1 MNKIVKWESP
11 SNIAL
16 VKYWGKHG
24 VQLPNNPSISFT
36 LNNSKSIT
44 SVELIPKTNK
54 KVELYFENKLNND
67 FGLRIE
73 KYLSKISLE
82 LPFVNDYS
90 FIVRSAN
97 TFPHSAGIASS
108 ASAFSAL
115 VMCLVDLDNRINN
128 NKISIEKA
136 SYLARLGSGS
146 ACRSVYG
153 GVSTWGKTQDIEYS
167 SNEFAI
173 SLNDDI
179 NPIFKNYHDDIII
192 VDADKKSVSSS
203 AGHKLMDTNPYSTE
217 KYNQAFVN
225 TKLLYNALK
234 GGDINEFIRI
244 VELEALSLH
253 SMMMI
258 SNPSFILIKPQTLDI
273 INKIREFRTDTNIP
287 VCFTLDAGPNV
298 HILYPDENKI
308 EVQKFISSEIN
319 KFRVINDCVGKGPLK
334 LR

>member
-1 MNKIVKWESP
+1 MIRIVKWESP

-44 SVELIPKTNK
+44 SVELIAKQAK
-54 KVELYFENKLNND
+54 KVEFFFENKLNKD

-73 KYLSKISLE
+73 KYLNNISAE
-82 LPFVNDYS
+82 LPFINDYS
-90 FIVRSAN
+90 FIIRSTN
-97 TFPHSAGIASS
+97 TFPHSTGIASS

-115 VMCLVDLDNRINN
+115 AMCLIDFDSQINN
-128 NKISIEKA
+128 TELSFEKA
-136 SYLARLGSGS
+136 SYFARLGSGS

-153 GVSTWGKTQDIEYS
+153 GVAMWGKSQDIDNS
-167 SNEFAI
+167 ANEFAI
-173 SLNDDI
+173 SLNNEI
-179 NPIFKNYHDDIII
+179 NPVFKTYHDDIVI

-217 KYNQAFVN
+217 KYNQAYVN
-225 TKLLYNALK
+225 TKLLYSSLK
-234 GGDINEFIRI
+234 SNDIQEFIRI

-258 SNPSFILIKPQTLDI
+258 SNPSFILIKPETLNI
-273 INKIREFRTDTNIP
+273 INKIREFRNDTNIP
-287 VCFTLDAGPNV
+287 VCFTLDAGPNI
-298 HILYPDENKI
+298 HILYPDKNKT
-308 EVQKFISSEIN
+308 EVQKFISSEMN
-319 KFRVINDCVGKGPLK
+319 KFRIINDFVGSGALK
-334 LR
+334 LK

>member
-1 MNKIVKWESP
+1 LIRIVKWESP

-44 SVELIPKTNK
+44 SVELIAKQAK
-54 KVELYFENKLNND
+54 KVELYFEDKLNKD

-73 KYLSKISLE
+73 KYLNNISAE
-82 LPFVNDYS
+82 LPFINDYS
-90 FIVRSAN
+90 FIIRSTN
-97 TFPHSAGIASS
+97 TFPHSTGIASS

-115 VMCLVDLDNRINN
+115 AMCLIDFDSQINN
-128 NKISIEKA
+128 TELSFEKA
-136 SYLARLGSGS
+136 SYFARLGSGS

-153 GVSTWGKTQDIEYS
+153 GVAMWGKSQDIDNS
-167 SNEFAI
+167 ANEFAI
-173 SLNDDI
+173 SLNNEI
-179 NPIFKNYHDDIII
+179 NPVFKTYHDDIVI

-217 KYNQAFVN
+217 KYNQAYVN
-225 TKLLYNALK
+225 TKLLYSSLK
-234 GGDINEFIRI
+234 SNDIQEFIRI

-258 SNPSFILIKPQTLDI
+258 SNPSFILIKPETLNI
-273 INKIREFRTDTNIP
+273 INKIREFRNDTNIP

-298 HILYPDENKI
+298 HILYPDKNKT
-308 EVQKFISSEIN
+308 EVQKFISSEMN
-319 KFRVINDCVGKGPLK
+319 KFRIINDFVGSGALK
-334 LR
+334 LK

>member
-1 MNKIVKWESP
+1 LNKIVKWESP

-82 LPFVNDYS
+82 LPFINDYS

-136 SYLARLGSGS
+136 SNLARLGSGS

-192 VDADKKSVSSS
+192 VDADKNSVSSS

-308 EVQKFISSEIN
+308 EVKQFISSEIN

-334 LR
+334 L

>member
-1 MNKIVKWESP
+1 MNRIVKWESP

-44 SVELIPKTNK
+44 SVELIQKTDK
-54 KVELYFENKLNND
+54 KVEFYLENELNNE
-67 FGLRIE
+67 FSLRIE
-73 KYLSKISLE
+73 KYLNNISSE
-82 LPFVNDYS
+82 LSFINDYC
-90 FIVRSAN
+90 FIINSTN

-115 VMCLVDLDNRINN
+115 AMCLVDLDSEINN

-136 SYLARLGSGS
+136 SNLARLGSGS

-153 GVSTWGKTQDIEYS
+153 GVSMWGKTQDIEYS
-167 SNEFAI
+167 SNEHAI
-173 SLNDDI
+173 SLNNEI
-179 NPIFKNYHDDIII
+179 NSIFKNYHDDIVI

-244 VELEALSLH
+244 IELEALSLH

-258 SNPSFILIKPQTLDI
+258 SNPSFILIKPQTLNI
-273 INKIREFRTDTNIP
+273 INRIREFRNDTNIP

-298 HILYPDENKI
+298 HILYPDENNI
-308 EVQKFISSEIN
+308 EVTQFISSEMN

-334 LR
+334 L

>member
-24 VQLPNNPSISFT
+24 IQLPNNPSISFT

-44 SVELIPKTNK
+44 SVELIPKTDK
-54 KVELYFENKLNND
+54 KVGFYFENKLNIE

-73 KYLSKISLE
+73 KYLSSISTK
-82 LPFVNDYS
+82 LPFINDYS
-90 FIVRSAN
+90 FIIRSAN

-115 VMCLVDLDNRINN
+115 VMCLVDLDNEINN

-136 SYLARLGSGS
+136 SNLARLGSGS

-153 GVSTWGKTQDIEYS
+153 GVSMWGKTQDIEFS
-167 SNEFAI
+167 SNEYAI
-173 SLNDDI
+173 PLNGEI
-179 NPIFKNYHDDIII
+179 NSIFKNYHDDIII

-203 AGHKLMDTNPYSTE
+203 AGHRLMDTNPYSTE

-258 SNPSFILIKPQTLDI
+258 SNPSFILIKPQTIEI
-273 INKIREFRTDTNIP
+273 INKIREFRKDTNIP
-287 VCFTLDAGPNV
+287 ICFTLDAGPNV

-308 EVQKFISSEIN
+308 EVTQFISSEMN

-334 LR
+334 L

>member
-73 KYLSKISLE
+73 KYLSRISLE
-82 LPFVNDYS
+82 LPFINDYS
-90 FIVRSAN
+90 FIARSAN

-192 VDADKKSVSSS
+192 VDADKKSASSS

-298 HILYPDENKI
+298 HILYPDENKT
-308 EVQKFISSEIN
+308 EVKQFISSEIN

-334 LR
+334 L